1 MMNLSMLSMTGPKP
15 IRTQRMTDHFALN
28 TSRLQLRILD
38 SSAAPAVLDYYVRNR
53 SFHQPWFAAR
63 NDQVFRLEEQKA
75 DLADEYAGFLAGRAL
90 PFWLFRR
97 NEPDRIIGRFAFT
110 DIIYGCLRSCR
121 TAYHLDQAVQ
131 GNGLALEAGQAAIR
145 VLFEDFRLHRAQ
157 ASIMPTNS
165 RSIALAERLGFRC
178 EGLSPRYLK
187 INNRWQD
194 HLHYVRLA
202 DDRPK
207 QSPTPPAGS
216 GKLNICALQPMHI
229 SLLDDYYRR
238 NKDHIERWNV
248 PRSGDSNEFPS
259 WHRYVFDGLAAQAR
273 GQQQDFLLFWP
284 ERPDWLAGHITC
296 QKIKPFPYS
305 SCEIGFS
312 IDRLLRGRG
321 LMPEVL
327 SSVIAWLFADYRLNR
342 ITARCIQGNRQSL
355 RLLKLLGFREEG
367 IDRQGLYHG
376 GSWKDVL
383 RLALLKSDF
392 RCFE

>member
-1 MMNLSMLSMTGPKP
+1 MNLLMIRPKTT
-15 IRTQRMTDHFALN
+15 RTPPMTDSFVLN
-28 TSRLQLRILD
+28 TPRLQLRILD
-38 SSAAPAVLDYYVRNR
+38 SSAASAVLDYYVRNR

-63 NDQVFRLEEQKA
+63 SNRVFRLEEQRA
-75 DLADEYAGFLAGRAL
+75 GLADEHSDFLAGRAL

-97 NEPDRIIGRFAFT
+97 NEPERIIGRFAFT
-110 DIIYGCLRSCR
+110 DIIYGCLRSCY

-131 GNGLALEAGQAAIR
+131 GKGLALEAGQAAIR
-145 VLFEDFRLHRAQ
+145 VLLEDFRLHRIQ

-202 DDRPK
+202 DDRPPA
-207 QSPTPPAGS
+207 SPAPLTKS
-216 GKLNICALQPMHI
+216 GRLNICVLQPMHI
-229 SLLDDYYRR
+229 SLLNDYYQR
-238 NKDHIERWNV
+238 NKDHIERWNILTSV
-248 PRSGDSNEFPS
+248 DSNGSSS
-259 WHRYVFDGLAAQAR
+259 WHRYVFDALAAQAR
-273 GQQQDFLLFWP
+273 GRQHDFLLFWP
-284 ERPDWLAGHITC
+284 ERPDWLAGHISC
-296 QKIKPFPYS
+296 QEIKPLPYS

-312 IDRLLRGRG
+312 IDRLLSGRG

-327 SSVIAWLFADYRLNR
+327 SNVIAWLFAGYRLNR
-342 ITARCIQGNRQSL
+342 ITARCVQGNQQSL

-376 GSWKDVL
+376 QSWKDVI

-392 RCFE
+392 HYFE